1 MSPHLPVA
9 NARQVIA
16 ALQRAGFVV
25 DRVRGSHY
33 ILVYPGDP
41 SRAVTVP
48 FHGTRD
54 LKPGT
59 LRNIIRQAGFTV
71 DQFRELL

>member
-1 MSPHLPVA
+1 MSPHLPVV

-16 ALQRAGFVV
+16 ALQRAGFLV

-33 ILVYPGDP
+33 ILAHPGDP
-41 SRAVTVP
+41 SRAVTIP
-48 FHGTRD
+48 FHGSRD

-59 LRNIIRQAGFTV
+59 LRNIIRQSGLTV